1 MRLKEHGNV
10 AIAAILVGALFLGL
24 IGGGWYLFQWLGK
37 SSPLKEDTLVVSP
50 TRQTTLSED
59 AARKS
64 ADMQLAVSQRVQT
77 QKTELDPTAIEVA
90 LAAGYHLHD
99 IGSTTWSDTEYAE
112 LTKLLK
118 ANPEIR
124 KHLALE
130 FRINTDPKKTKR
142 LAAMLG
148 QFDDEIITD
157 VGLELAL
164 SGEQVSQKSGLSL
177 LGKQQPHNIKARS
190 AIVDILQVES
200 TPEILVS
207 ALNAVAVPPKVNVT
221 HQQELLTQFEKLS
234 LNEDGRVR
242 SHSMAMMARWAGK
255 TDVNQYLLQG
265 LNDNDP
271 QVRKTAA
278 YSLMK
283 TRHLTN
289 EVKLQLLTR
298 TQDESEH
305 KRTREAAMLALERFK
320 LSDDEQQQLS
330 KIRRNIQ
337 QHRPSNSAN

>member
-10 AIAAILVGALFLGL
+10 VIATILVITLFLGL
-24 IGGGWYLFQWLGK
+24 IGAGWYLFQWLGETE
-37 SSPLKEDTLVVSP
+37 PLKADAQVASP
-50 TRQTTLSED
+50 THQTTPSED
-59 AARKS
+59 VTRKS
-64 ADMQLAVSQRVQT
+64 ADMRLAVSQRVQT
-77 QKTELDPTAIEVA
+77 HKTELDPTAIEIA

-99 IGSTTWSDTEYAE
+99 IGSTAWSDSEYAK
-112 LTKLLK
+112 LTELLK

-148 QFDDEIITD
+148 QFDDDIITD

-164 SGEQVSQKSGLSL
+164 SGEHVSQKSGLTL

-190 AIVDILQVES
+190 AIADILQVET
-200 TPEILVS
+200 TPDILVS

-221 HQQELLTQFEKLS
+221 HQQELLTQFENLS
-234 LNEDGRVR
+234 HNEDANVR

-255 TDVNQYLLQG
+255 TNVNQYLLQG
-265 LNDNDP
+265 LNDSDP
-271 QVRKTAA
+271 SVRKTAA

-283 TRHLTN
+283 SRYLTDD
-289 EVKLQLLTR
+289 VKQQLLTR
-298 TQDESEH
+298 TQDESEL
-305 KRTREAAMLALERFK
+305 KRTREAALLALERFN
-320 LSDDEQQQLS
+320 LSDNEQQHLNN
-330 KIRRNIQ
+330 IRRNIQ
-337 QHRPSNSAN
+337 QRRNSTN